1 MYKWDPEKA
10 LQIIET
16 ERITSF
22 NGVPTMSW
30 EMVQSPNFHKYD
42 LRSIKS
48 MGGGGAAMAPEH
60 SRQISASLPS
70 GAAGTGY
77 GMTETNGLATSISGA
92 DLAARPRSCG
102 RPIPPLV
109 EIKIV
114 DDDERTVPAGEQGE
128 IWIRGPMNFRGYW
141 NKPEATRETLTDG
154 WVRSGDIGY
163 MDEEGFVFITDR
175 KKDMVIRGG
184 ENIGCQEVEAAIYD
198 HPDVS
203 ECAVFGVPDE
213 RLGEALAAVVVPK
226 PGRSLAADDIKA
238 HVARHLARF
247 KVPEHVW
254 IRYERLPRIASEKI
268 FKRGIREEAIERL
281 KEANA

>member
-1 MYKWDPEKA
+1 
-10 LQIIET
+10 
-16 ERITSF
+16 
-22 NGVPTMSW
+22 
-30 EMVQSPNFHKYD
+30 MVQSPNFHKYD

-60 SRQISASLPS
+60 ARQIAAGLKS
-70 GAAGTGY
+70 GVAGTGY
-77 GMTETNGLATSISGA
+77 GMTETNGLATSISGT
-92 DLAARPRSCG
+92 DLLGRPRSCG

-114 DDDERTVPAGEQGE
+114 DDRERPLPAGEQGE

-141 NKPEATRETLTDG
+141 NKPDATRETLSDG
-154 WVRSGDIGY
+154 WVHSGDIGY

-213 RLGEALAAVVVPK
+213 RLGENLAAVVVPK
-226 PGRSLAADDIKA
+226 PGRALDAQTVKA
-238 HVARHLARF
+238 HVATHLARF
-247 KVPEHVW
+247 KVPEYVW
-254 IRYERLPRIASEKI
+254 IRTERLPRIASEKI
-268 FKRGIREEAIERL
+268 FKRGIREEALQWL
-281 KEANA
+281 KESRA

>member
-1 MYKWDPEKA
+1 MTQ
-10 LQIIET
+10 L
-16 ERITSF
+16 
-22 NGVPTMSW
+22 
-30 EMVQSPNFHKYD
+30 
-42 LRSIKS
+42 
-48 MGGGGAAMAPEH
+48 
-60 SRQISASLPS
+60 
-70 GAAGTGY
+70 TGY
-77 GMTETNGLATSISGA
+77 PVDTRFRKETVTQAVRLDALRGVGLFEGLSKRNLALIDKLSI
-92 DLAARPRSCG
+92 
-102 RPIPPLV
+102 V
-109 EIKIV
+109 
-114 DDDERTVPAGEQGE
+114 RTVPAGEQGE

-238 HVARHLARF
+238 HVAGHLARF
-247 KVPEHVW
+247 KVPEHV
-254 IRYERLPRIASEKI
+254 EFMAELPRNASGKVL
-268 FKRGIREEAIERL
+268 KRALSGA
-281 KEANA
+281 